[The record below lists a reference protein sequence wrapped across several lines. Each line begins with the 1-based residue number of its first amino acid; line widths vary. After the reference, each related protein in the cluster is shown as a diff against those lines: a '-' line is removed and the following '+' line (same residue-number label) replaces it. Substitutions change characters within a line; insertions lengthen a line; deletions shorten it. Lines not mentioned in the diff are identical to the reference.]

1 MVAMAELL
9 NLNRLVY
16 FTTVME
22 TGSFTTAADRL
33 GGAKAVVSHQIGKL
47 EEELGATLLRR
58 TTRRVTPTEEG
69 RLFYDRAVIILR
81 EAEAAYGEISHG
93 AVEPA
98 GMLRLTAPLDYG
110 TRIVAPV
117 MAAYLKA
124 YPHMRIE
131 AIFDDA
137 VSNLVDEQID
147 LGIRVGWLTDSSNQ
161 ARRLG
166 TIRQV
171 VVASPAFAAG
181 LPGDVA
187 PSQARSLAWV
197 GNAQLRGIGQWLFSR
212 NDETVLTELN
222 PVVVCDKS
230 PAAYACVLA
239 GIGLGVFPEYAVD
252 EDVTAGRLV
261 RIFAD
266 WTLPTGG
273 IHAVFPPARF
283 RPAKVRAFVD
293 LLAAAEKRRS
303 RGLAIA

>member
-1 MVAMAELL
+1 MTELL

-33 GGAKAVVSHQIGKL
+33 GVAKAVVSHQIGRL
-47 EEELGATLLRR
+47 EQELCATLMRR

-69 RLFYDRAVIILR
+69 RLFYDRAMIILR

-93 AVEPA
+93 AVEPK

-110 TRIVAPV
+110 TKIVAPV
-117 MAAYLKA
+117 MAAYLRT
-124 YPHMRIE
+124 YPHMRVE

-147 LGIRVGWLTDSSNQ
+147 LGIRVGWLADSSNQ

-166 TIRQV
+166 TIQQV
-171 VVASPAFAAG
+171 VVANPTFAAS
-181 LPGDVA
+181 LPPDVA
-187 PSQARSLAWV
+187 PRQARSLAWV

-212 NDETVLTELN
+212 EGETVLTELN
-222 PVVVCDKS
+222 PVIMCDKS
-230 PAAYACVLA
+230 PAALACVLA
-239 GIGLGVFPEYAVD
+239 GIGLGVFPDYSVGDDIAE
-252 EDVTAGRLV
+252 GRLV
-261 RIFAD
+261 PVFAD
-266 WTLPTGG
+266 WMLPAGG

-283 RPAKVRAFVD
+283 RPAKVRAFVE
-293 LLAAAEKRRS
+293 LLAAAEKKRS
-303 RGLAIA
+303 RLVETA

>member
-1 MVAMAELL
+1 MTELL

-33 GGAKAVVSHQIGKL
+33 GVAKAVVSHQIGRL
-47 EEELGATLLRR
+47 EQELGATLMRR

-69 RLFYDRAVIILR
+69 RLFYDRAMIILR

-93 AVEPA
+93 AIEPK

-110 TRIVAPV
+110 TKIVAPV
-117 MAAYLKA
+117 MAAYLRT
-124 YPHMRIE
+124 YPHMRVE

-147 LGIRVGWLTDSSNQ
+147 LGIRVGWLADSSNQ

-166 TIRQV
+166 TIQQV
-171 VVASPAFAAG
+171 VVANPTFAAS
-181 LPGDVA
+181 LPPDVT
-187 PSQARSLAWV
+187 PRQARSLAWV

-212 NDETVLTELN
+212 EGETVLTEL
-222 PVVVCDKS
+222 CDKS
-230 PAAYACVLA
+230 PAALACVLA
-239 GIGLGVFPEYAVD
+239 GIGLGVFPDYSVGDDIAE
-252 EDVTAGRLV
+252 GRLV
-261 RIFAD
+261 PVFAD
-266 WTLPTGG
+266 WMLPAGG

-283 RPAKVRAFVD
+283 RPAKVRAFVE
-293 LLAAAEKRRS
+293 LLAAAEKKRS
-303 RGLAIA
+303 RLVETA

>member
-1 MVAMAELL
+1 MTELL

-33 GGAKAVVSHQIGKL
+33 GVAKAVVSHQVGRL
-47 EEELGATLLRR
+47 EQELGATLMRR

-69 RLFYDRAVIILR
+69 RLFYDRAMIILR

-93 AVEPA
+93 AIEPK

-110 TRIVAPV
+110 TKIVAPV
-117 MAAYLKA
+117 MAAYLQT
-124 YPHMRIE
+124 YPHMRVE

-147 LGIRVGWLTDSSNQ
+147 LGIRVGWLADSSNQ

-166 TIRQV
+166 TIQQV
-171 VVASPAFAAG
+171 VVANPSFAAS
-181 LPGDVA
+181 LPPDVT
-187 PSQARSLAWV
+187 PRQARSLAWV

-212 NDETVLTELN
+212 EGETVLTELN
-222 PVVVCDKS
+222 PVIMCDKS
-230 PAAYACVLA
+230 PAALACVLA
-239 GIGLGVFPEYAVD
+239 GIGLGVFPDYSVGDDIAE
-252 EDVTAGRLV
+252 GRLV
-261 RIFAD
+261 PVFAD
-266 WTLPTGG
+266 WMLPAGG

-283 RPAKVRAFVD
+283 RPAKVRAFVE
-293 LLAAAEKRRS
+293 LLAAAEKKRS
-303 RGLAIA
+303 RLVETA

>member
-1 MVAMAELL
+1 MADLL

-22 TGSFTTAADRL
+22 TGSFTSAADRL
-33 GGAKAVVSHQIGKL
+33 GVAKAVVSHQVGRL
-47 EEELGATLLRR
+47 EEELGATLLQR

-69 RLFYDRAVIILR
+69 RLFYDRAMIILR
-81 EAEAAYGEISHG
+81 EAESAYGEISR
-93 AVEPA
+93 AATEPS

-110 TRIVAPV
+110 TRVVAPV
-117 MAAYLKA
+117 VAAYLKA
-124 YPHMRIE
+124 YPQMRVE

-166 TIRQV
+166 TIRQI
-171 VVASPAFAAG
+171 VVASPAFAAS
-181 LPGDVA
+181 LPGDVN
-187 PSQARSLAWV
+187 PNQARSLAWV
-197 GNAQLRGIGQWLFSR
+197 GNAQLRGVGQWLFSR
-212 NDETVLTELN
+212 DGETVLTELN

-239 GIGLGVFPEYAVD
+239 GIGLGIFPDYAVD
-252 EDVTAGRLV
+252 EDIVGRRLV
-261 RIFAD
+261 RIFD
-266 WTLPTGG
+266 KWTLPTGG

-283 RPAKVRAFVD
+283 RPAKVRAFVE
-293 LLAAAEKRRS
+293 LLATAERKRT
-303 RGLAIA
+303 RGAPKG

>member
-1 MVAMAELL
+1 MTELL

-33 GGAKAVVSHQIGKL
+33 GVAKAVVSHQVGRL
-47 EEELGATLLRR
+47 EQELGATLMRR

-69 RLFYDRAVIILR
+69 RLFYDRAMIILR

-93 AVEPA
+93 AIEPK

-110 TRIVAPV
+110 TKIVAPV
-117 MAAYLKA
+117 MAAYLRT
-124 YPHMRIE
+124 YPHMRVE

-147 LGIRVGWLTDSSNQ
+147 LGIRVGWLADSSNQ

-166 TIRQV
+166 TIQQV
-171 VVASPAFAAG
+171 VVANPSFAAS
-181 LPGDVA
+181 LPPDVT
-187 PSQARSLAWV
+187 PRQARSLAWV

-212 NDETVLTELN
+212 EGETVLTELN
-222 PVVVCDKS
+222 PVIMCDKS
-230 PAAYACVLA
+230 PAALACVLA
-239 GIGLGVFPEYAVD
+239 GIGLGVFPDYSVGDDIAE
-252 EDVTAGRLV
+252 GRLV
-261 RIFAD
+261 PVFAD
-266 WTLPTGG
+266 WMLPAGG

-283 RPAKVRAFVD
+283 RPAKVRAFVE
-293 LLAAAEKRRS
+293 LLAAAEKKRS
-303 RGLAIA
+303 RLVETA

>member
-1 MVAMAELL
+1 MADLL

-22 TGSFTTAADRL
+22 TGSFTAAADRL
-33 GGAKAVVSHQIGKL
+33 GVAKAVVSHQIGRL
-47 EEELGATLLRR
+47 EEELGATLLQR
-58 TTRRVTPTEEG
+58 TTRRVTANEEG

-81 EAEAAYGEISHG
+81 EAEAAYGEISQG
-93 AVEPA
+93 AVEPS

-110 TRIVAPV
+110 TKVVAPV

-124 YPHMRIE
+124 YPQMRVE

-147 LGIRVGWLTDSSNQ
+147 LGIRVGWLADSSNQ

-166 TIRQV
+166 TIRQI
-171 VVASPAFAAG
+171 VVASPVFAAS
-181 LPGDVA
+181 LPPDVS
-187 PSQARSLAWV
+187 PRQARSLAWV

-212 NDETVLTELN
+212 DGETVLTDLN
-222 PVVVCDKS
+222 PVVTCDKS
-230 PAAYACVLA
+230 PAALACVLA
-239 GIGLGVFPEYAVD
+239 GIGLGIFPDYSVGD
-252 EDVTAGRLV
+252 EIREGRLV
-261 RIFAD
+261 PIFAG

-283 RPAKVRAFVD
+283 RPAKVRAFVE
-293 LLAAAEKRRS
+293 LLAAAERKRA
-303 RGLAIA
+303 RGVING